1 MNQRI
6 VLSFPAQHD
15 HKSKYKQ
22 GGFDKALV
30 NTNSM
35 GLFNIEQVCNK

>member
-1 MNQRI
+1 MVIISKQINN
-6 VLSFPAQHD
+6 
-15 HKSKYKQ
+15 HKSKYEQ

-35 GLFNIEQVCNK
+35 GLLNIEQVSNK

>member
-1 MNQRI
+1 MVIISKQINN
-6 VLSFPAQHD
+6 
-15 HKSKYKQ
+15 HKSKDKQ

-35 GLFNIEQVCNK
+35 GLFNIEQVSNK